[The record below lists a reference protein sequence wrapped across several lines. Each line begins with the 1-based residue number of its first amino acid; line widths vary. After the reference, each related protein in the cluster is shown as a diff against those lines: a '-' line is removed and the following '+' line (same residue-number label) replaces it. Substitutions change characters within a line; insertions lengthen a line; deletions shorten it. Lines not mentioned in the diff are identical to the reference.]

1 MEKNNI
7 MQKKINKSKIP
18 NSTTNNNNNNVN
30 NNNKNNQNKINK
42 RPNSSNPKRKN
53 SLKVKTNEINIPP
66 ITNYNNSTLNQSKSP
81 NENINENTNNQ
92 NKKNQVSI
100 LKDQINDLISI
111 YNIMEYFSQGIDIT
125 FNNQRN
131 YAENIL
137 NAKYLQNLKLK
148 ESNYKLFQ
156 QINSMENISN
166 IDDYFLQNYDKI
178 IEVCPKINNV
188 IENMNDFCSNINYS
202 LDRLYLHGNISCDE
216 NQLKKNINETIK
228 DIDIMNNKLKDKK
241 NILNEMKVNYS
252 NLYSNIIKN
261 DILFKEVENKE
272 KDYKNIF
279 LGNNIESINQQLKI
293 KNKNL
298 LSSILND

>member
-1 MEKNNI
+1 MQQKN
-7 MQKKINKSKIP
+7 INKSKIP
-18 NSTTNNNNNNVN
+18 NSNNNG
-30 NNNKNNQNKINK
+30 KNNIHIQNQGNK
-42 RPNSSNPKRKN
+42 RPVSSNPIRKN
-53 SLKVKTNEINIPP
+53 SAKVKTNQINIPP
-66 ITNYNNSTLNQSKSP
+66 ITNSNNSTIKQNTQIEHL
-81 NENINENTNNQ
+81 NINNQQ
-92 NKKNQVSI
+92 NKKNQTSI
-100 LKDQINDLISI
+100 LKEQINDLISI
-111 YNIMEYFSQGIDIT
+111 YNAMEYLSQGIDIT

-137 NAKYLQNLKLK
+137 NAKYLKNLKLK
-148 ESNYKLFQ
+148 ESNYKRFQ

-272 KDYKNIF
+272 KDYKNNF

>member
-1 MEKNNI
+1 
-7 MQKKINKSKIP
+7 MQQKTINKSKIP
-18 NSTTNNNNNNVN
+18 NSNNNI
-30 NNNKNNQNKINK
+30 KNNIHNQNQGNK
-42 RPNSSNPKRKN
+42 RPVSSNPIRKN
-53 SLKVKTNEINIPP
+53 SGKVKTNQINIPP
-66 ITNYNNSTLNQSKSP
+66 ITNSNNSTIKQNTQIEHL
-81 NENINENTNNQ
+81 NINNQQ
-92 NKKNQVSI
+92 NKKNQTTI
-100 LKDQINDLISI
+100 LKEQINDLISI
-111 YNIMEYFSQGIDIT
+111 YNAMEYLSQGIDIT

-148 ESNYKLFQ
+148 EANYKLFQ
-156 QINSMENISN
+156 QMNSMENITN
-166 IDDYFLQNYDKI
+166 IDDYFIQNYEKI
-178 IEVCPKINNV
+178 IDVCPKINNI
-188 IENMNDFCSNINYS
+188 IENMNDFCTNINYS
-202 LDRLYLHGNISCDE
+202 LDRLYLNGNISCDE
-216 NQLKKNINETIK
+216 NILKKNINETAKNIE
-228 DIDIMNNKLKDKK
+228 IMNNKLKEKK
-241 NILNEMKVNYS
+241 MILDEMKVNYS